1 MIFEKKL
8 MKGQNLSNAQ
18 WQRIEKYLTET
29 SRIRKH
35 SLRNIFDGLFY
46 VLKTGCQWRL
56 LPDCYPKWELV
67 YYYFSKWRDSEL
79 FLHLNDMLREF
90 VREKEGRQGQCSV
103 VIIDSQS
110 VKTTRKGG
118 FRGVDGNK
126 KINGRKRH
134 LIVDTQGNIVCNLVH
149 PANFHDSKSADLV
162 LMDLKDNQYGVKTV
176 FADCGYR
183 GELIENTKRKYG
195 YDLII
200 SPKIKDQTNGRVS
213 PKRWIV
219 ERTFAWL
226 ENFRR
231 LSKDFEF
238 LLQSSQAMIYLAAIK
253 LLLNKI

>member
-1 MIFEKKL
+1 
-8 MKGQNLSNAQ
+8 
-18 WQRIEKYLTET
+18 
-29 SRIRKH
+29 
-35 SLRNIFDGLFY
+35 
-46 VLKTGCQWRL
+46 
-56 LPDCYPKWELV
+56 
-67 YYYFSKWRDSEL
+67 
-79 FLHLNDMLREF
+79 MLREF

>member
-1 MIFEKKL
+1 MRS
-8 MKGQNLSNAQ
+8 QNLSDAQ

-29 SRIRKH
+29 NRNRKH
-35 SLRNIFDGLFY
+35 SLRTILDAIFY
-46 VLKTGCQWRL
+46 ILKTGCQWRL

-67 YYYFSKWRDSEL
+67 YYYFCKWRDNE
-79 FLHLNDMLREF
+79 FFVHLNDMLREY
-90 VREKEGRQGQCSV
+90 VREKGGRNKQCSV

-149 PANFHDSKSADLV
+149 PANFHDSKSADL
-162 LMDLKDNQYGVKTV
+162 LIKDLRESQQGIKIIY
-176 FADCGYR
+176 ADCGYR
-183 GELIENTKRKYG
+183 GELIENTKKKYG

-200 SPKIKDQTNGRVS
+200 SPKIKDETKGKVS
-213 PKRWIV
+213 PKRWII
-219 ERTFAWL
+219 ERTFSWL